1 MNVTPYTDNL
11 EAYLTADEIIDY
23 NNTRIAELAGEL
35 YQKSGGETEYVKLA
49 FEYVRDNVLHSTSIC
64 SDTLT
69 CSASEVLEAQHGIC
83 FARSHL
89 LAALLRNKSVP
100 AGFCYQRIIL
110 DDDTA
115 PVLVYHGLNAAYI
128 KELEK
133 WIRLDPGV
141 TLYFSLEDERL
152 VRPVRPEKGEED
164 GFIVYP
170 DPDLKIVEK
179 FRKYKTRTQ
188 LWENLPTELAYN
200 EKR

>member
-1 MNVTPYTDNL
+1 MDVTPYTDNL

-23 NNTRIAELAGEL
+23 NDTRIAKLAGEL
-35 YQKSGGETEYVKLA
+35 YQKSGSEAEYIQLA
-49 FEYVRDNVLHSTSIC
+49 FEYVRDNILHSTSIC
-64 SDTLT
+64 SDILT

-89 LAALLRNKSVP
+89 FAALLRNKSVP
-100 AGFCYQRIIL
+100 AGFCYQKIIL

-115 PVLVYHGLNAAYI
+115 PVLVYHGLSGVYI
-128 KELEK
+128 KELDK
-133 WIRLDPGV
+133 WIRLDTGV
-141 TLYFSLEDERL
+141 TLQFSLEDENL
-152 VRPVRPEKGEED
+152 VRQLRPEKGEED
-164 GFIVYP
+164 CFIVYP

-188 LWENLPTELAYN
+188 LWEDLPTELAYN